1 MSINFV
7 HTSKG
12 ETDRVNGNKKLNQ
25 NYMKKVED
33 LKQHVNNYSL
43 GKNTSCSY
51 EFIGIEELN
60 MLSQLQ
66 KSYSGD
72 LKVSQNP
79 IYVSFGDEKTKQKRY
94 IATFSLKNFF
104 KFLVDYDENDNPIL
118 KEYLFESNI
127 RDYQNSTEVN
137 KAINILKEIIY
148 NEKDKDSN
156 VNLTNFSKS
165 EKLNALINQK
175 LADYFINKQENIVF
189 QTTIMLQCN

>member
-1 MSINFV
+1 
-7 HTSKG
+7 
-12 ETDRVNGNKKLNQ
+12 
-25 NYMKKVED
+25 
-33 LKQHVNNYSL
+33 
-43 GKNTSCSY
+43 
-51 EFIGIEELN
+51 

-104 KFLVDYDENDNPIL
+104 KFIVDYDENDNPIL